1 MREEWLVS
9 RGGQGD
15 GTRLSGTCPHR
26 GASGLRL
33 ILSHQP
39 HPRYLRPELATPD
52 PTADFRR
59 TAHDPGFPA
68 LVLPA
73 SFVRNPIVN
82 CYKCPPDH
90 GRPPPSRPRRTK
102 ATPPRHRAIP
112 GQEERPMTMNISL
125 TPGLKR
131 YAKGEGAQEPP
142 APAAQSSPPPPY
154 SEQNKT
160 SSERRI

>member
-9 RGGQGD
+9 GGGQGD

-52 PTADFRR
+52 P
-59 TAHDPGFPA
+59 
-68 LVLPA
+68 
-73 SFVRNPIVN
+73 
-82 CYKCPPDH
+82 KCPPDH

-142 APAAQSSPPPPY
+142 APAAQSSPPPPD